1 MDTKEFMVDERHEMP
16 FEQFGTLHLIC
27 LIFTIIVLVLIF
39 IYRGRIRKINRK
51 TILTILYIAAS
62 IMLLNQTIRYIT
74 LFYYGKFDFN
84 DNLPI
89 HLCYLS
95 GFLFMFAILFKKHN
109 LLKYT
114 YFLSFIGPLP
124 AIIWPGLVSTLD
136 SFVFYNYTISHHFFL
151 MSSFFAFFALKVK
164 IKYTD
169 VIILF
174 IVTNVIFFAT
184 IGFNYVFETNYMFS
198 SEIPG
203 RVKETLPFLIH
214 FHPVLVLEIMGLA
227 IIHILFLISYKT
239 NKEIR

>member
-1 MDTKEFMVDERHEMP
+1 MDTKEFMVDERPEMP

-27 LIFTIIVLVLIF
+27 LIFTLIVLVIIF
-39 IYRGRIRKINRK
+39 FYRGRIRKIDRK

-84 DNLPI
+84 DHLPI

-114 YFLSFIGPLP
+114 YFLSFVGPLP
-124 AIIWPGLVSTLD
+124 AIVWPGLVSTLD

-151 MSSFFAFFALKVK
+151 MSSFFAFFALKIK
-164 IKYTD
+164 IKYID

-174 IVTNVIFFAT
+174 VVTNMIFFAT
-184 IGFNYVFETNYMFS
+184 IGFNNVFGTNYMFS

-203 RVKETLPFLIH
+203 RVKDTLPFLIH

-227 IIHILFLISYKT
+227 IIHILFFISYKT